1 MIFLFVSSS
10 HVYGFSKDK
19 IKENKRRLPQNI
31 YGASKKK
38 VEDFIIRNKKRL
50 SFNIGIARIFNL
62 IGKNQKRGFFIPDI
76 HNKILNQS
84 EIRNVNTYRD
94 FIHVDDA
101 IKALELILRKKYSQP
116 VNICTG
122 NKLNLITIIKLINA
136 KFYKKEIF
144 LNVKK

>member
-1 MIFLFVSSS
+1 M
-10 HVYGFSKDK
+10 
-19 IKENKRRLPQNI
+19 
-31 YGASKKK
+31 
-38 VEDFIIRNKKRL
+38 
-50 SFNIGIARIFNL
+50 
-62 IGKNQKRGFFIPDI
+62 
-76 HNKILNQS
+76 NQS

-144 LNVKK
+144 LNSKKIGDIFGDNSKLKKIGMKKFKNIYRILTKYKYK